1 MNRNEHAHEAT
12 WPPRPGTVKALAGTE
27 DTYRPT
33 LFDAGEPTARA
44 ALQAL
49 LAEGR
54 VLQVHDTL
62 DMQLRDYVEACHPSE
77 RAMTDAEAQ
86 AHIAALLAGAG
97 RTRDDYGVWVHYP
110 WSGKLVRVL
119 PREEFFL
126 LRTDRNRL
134 RLTLAQQRE
143 LAGKRIGV
151 AGLSVGQAT
160 ALTLALEGVG
170 GHFKLAD
177 FDTLGLSNLN
187 RLRSGIHN
195 LGVNKAVMAA
205 REMYELNP
213 YLEVEI
219 FPAGVT
225 EAQLDAFLVGGGR
238 LDLLVEEC
246 DDLAMK
252 IRLRERARELRM
264 PVMMETSDRG
274 MLDVE
279 RFDLEPT
286 RPLLHGLASNVDA
299 KSLAGLPTKEKV
311 PFMLRILDAQR
322 LSTPLLGSL
331 VEVKTSLSTWPQLAS
346 SVALGGA
353 VVTDT
358 ARRLLLGQFTGS
370 GRFYV
375 DLSELVREGSE
386 VKLSV
391 ADEKPEPLAG
401 PTHAHEAP
409 PRPARGTGP
418 VTAEEVRY
426 LVKHATLAP
435 SGGNC
440 QPWRFHFAQGRLEA
454 HVDPTRSRAVI
465 DWKGLASFAA
475 MGCALENLDAAASAL
490 GLVPDVRPLPD
501 PSRPLLAFTATF
513 SRGEPAPDAEARL
526 RRVYERVTN
535 RRWGDG
541 LPLSEEDVRALQSAV
556 GQPRARLQLL
566 TTPKAMAEVGQ
577 LMGETDRILLTD
589 PHLHREMM
597 GEIRWTYEEARR
609 TRDGLELASLEMPKA
624 DQAAMKHVLRQ
635 DRAMEFLRKTG
646 AGRGLES
653 SARKATAAAS
663 AVGLLTQEGTG
674 SDSYLSGG
682 RALARVW
689 STASTRGLAFQPHSP
704 ITYLFARLERGGG
717 EGLTPEQVATLRD
730 MRRRYLGLF
739 ELTGQEAEV
748 MLFRLSHAGPPTV
761 RALRRELDD
770 VLTLEP

>member
-1 MNRNEHAHEAT
+1 MNRDEHAHVAA
-12 WPPRPGTVKALAGTE
+12 WPPRPGAVKALAGTE
-27 DTYRPT
+27 DTFRPT
-33 LFDAGEPTARA
+33 LFDAGEPSARE

-49 LAEGR
+49 LAGGR
-54 VLQVHDTL
+54 VLQVHDSL
-62 DMQLRDYVEACHPSE
+62 PMQLRDFVEAQHPSE
-77 RAMTDAEAQ
+77 RAMTDAQ
-86 AHIAALLAGAG
+86 AEEHISRLLAGSG
-97 RTRDDYGVWVHYP
+97 RTLDDYGVWVHYP
-110 WSGKLVRVL
+110 WSGRLVRVL

-143 LAGKRIGV
+143 LATRRIGV

-213 YLEVEI
+213 YLEVDI
-219 FPAGVT
+219 FPRGIT
-225 EAQLDAFLVGGGR
+225 EAGLDAFLLDGGR

-252 IRLRERARELRM
+252 IRLRERARELHM
-264 PVMMETSDRG
+264 PVVMETSDRG

-286 RPLLHGLASNVDA
+286 RPLLHGLAANVEA
-299 KSLAGLPTKEKV
+299 KALVGLPTKEKV
-311 PFMLRILDAQR
+311 PFMLRILDAGR

-358 ARRLLLGQFTGS
+358 ARRLLLGQFSGS
-370 GRFYV
+370 GRYYV
-375 DLSELVREGSE
+375 DLSELVREGAE

-391 ADEKPEPLAG
+391 EEEPPEPLAG
-401 PTHAHEAP
+401 PTRAP
-409 PRPARGTGP
+409 EPLPRPSRGTGP

-440 QPWRFHFAQGRLEA
+440 QPWRFHFTQGRLEA
-454 HVDPTRSRAVI
+454 HVDPSRSRALL
-465 DWKGLASFAA
+465 DWRGVASFAA
-475 MGCALENLDAAASAL
+475 MGCALENLDAAAAAL
-490 GLVPDVRPLPD
+490 GLTPDVRLLPD

-513 SRGEPAPDAEARL
+513 SRAQPAPEADARL
-526 RRVYERVTN
+526 RLVYERVTN

-541 LPLSEEDVRALQSAV
+541 LPLSQEDASALQAAV
-556 GQPRARLQLL
+556 GDPRARLQLL
-566 TTPKAMAEVGQ
+566 TTPRALAEVGA
-577 LMGETDRILLTD
+577 LLGETDRLLLTD
-589 PHLHREMM
+589 PHLHQEMM
-597 GEIRWTYEEARR
+597 GELRWSHEEALRR
-609 TRDGLELASLEMPKA
+609 RDGLELASLEMPKA
-624 DQAAMKHVLRQ
+624 DLAAMKHVLRQ
-635 DRAMEFLRKTG
+635 QRAMEFLRRTG

-663 AVGLLTQEGTG
+663 AVGLLTHEGTG
-674 SDSYLSGG
+674 SESYLRGG

-689 STASTRGLAFQPHSP
+689 ATASVRGLAFQPHSP

-717 EGLTPEQVATLRD
+717 EGLTPEQVSTLGD
-730 MRRRYLGLF
+730 MRRRYLDLF
-739 ELTGQEAEV
+739 ELTGQEAQV

-761 RALRRELDD
+761 RALRRDLDD
-770 VLTLEP
+770 VLTLES